1 MKSLEVNIL
10 KKAPVFSEL
19 SDIDL
24 EQISSVTIERNLRK
38 GTIIFMEG
46 DKGDAFYFIKS
57 GKVKIY
63 KTTPDGR
70 ELIFAILGEGDV
82 FAEVALFNDVP
93 YPAGAE
99 VLEDACIG
107 MIRNEDLENLIKKNT
122 EIALHIIK
130 VFSKK
135 LYSSQQK
142 VKELALGDT
151 YARTAQT
158 IIKLGQSNGK
168 QTSSGIEL
176 QLDISRQ
183 DLANLIGTAR
193 ETVSRALSQFKKEG
207 SIDIDKRKIIIKDME
222 KLEEWIK

>member
-1 MKSLEVNIL
+1 MKKADVNIL
-10 KKAPVFSEL
+10 KKVPVFEGL
-19 SDIDL
+19 TQEDL
-24 EQISSVTIERNLRK
+24 EQISSVTIEKNLRK

-46 DKGDAFYFIKS
+46 DKGDTFYFVKS
-57 GKVKIY
+57 GKVKVS
-63 KTTPDGR
+63 KTTPEGR
-70 ELIFAILGEGDV
+70 ELIFTILTDGDV
-82 FAEVALFNDVP
+82 FAEVALFNDVD

-99 VLEDACIG
+99 VMEDSCIG
-107 MIRNEDLENLIKKNT
+107 MIRNEDLENLIRKNA

-158 IIKLGQSNGK
+158 ILKLAQNNGK
-168 QTSSGIEL
+168 ETQKGVEL
-176 QLDISRQ
+176 QLDLSRQ

-207 SIDIDKRKIIIKDME
+207 SIDIDKKKIVIKDIN
-222 KLEEWIK
+222 KLKKWIQ